1 MIHEYFWLAYSCVN
15 MAHLSYIKKDAI
27 NHVKTT
33 CITIHADPR
42 YSDLIRICA
51 QYEYALKVAATADSF
66 DVCSAI

>member
-15 MAHLSYIKKDAI
+15 MAHLGYIKKDAI
-27 NHVKTT
+27 NHVKT
-33 CITIHADPR
+33 DPR
-42 YSDLIRICA
+42 YSDLIRNCA